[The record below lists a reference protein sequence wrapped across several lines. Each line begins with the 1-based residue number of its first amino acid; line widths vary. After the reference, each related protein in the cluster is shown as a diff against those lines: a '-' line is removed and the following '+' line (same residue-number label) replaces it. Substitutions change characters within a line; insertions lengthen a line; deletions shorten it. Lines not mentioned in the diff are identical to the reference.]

1 MYKLKKMNPFKYA
14 KLVFFVFVVFAFSCK
29 NNSQYSDVIVDKNI
43 LQIIDVTK
51 PSILSEAQFLE
62 NIDNLRLIPL
72 ETKVES
78 LVGNFPKVIPY
89 KDKFYVFDKLFMSV
103 NIFDKNGKFLKSMF
117 KKGSG
122 PGECLSPDGLDL
134 DIEKG
139 EFLINSCQNRKVLR
153 FDADG
158 NFLSENKINY
168 FAFDFLYD
176 DQSKS
181 NLLFTNYNYITPN
194 VRPNVIVLDE
204 KYKDKSFHFQFPDK
218 IIKNYYLG
226 GFTKNTS
233 GILYNNAHSDTIFAY
248 KEDNFYAKYKIKFH
262 NKLMP
267 YKYRKDLAIY
277 EKNSKNHPFISY
289 NFYENSQYLVF
300 SCFDNKKQNIIYY
313 NTHTKE
319 IIKSSELMNSIF
331 GIIYAPVGVDFENQ
345 NFVSYISYDIL
356 EFALK
361 KDKDFLKRIA
371 TKNKN
376 VTEILLKM
384 QKEDNPILV
393 TFGFKAPPI
402 KK

>member
-1 MYKLKKMNPFKYA
+1 MNPIKYSKCSYFFLA
-14 KLVFFVFVVFAFSCK
+14 VFSMISCK
-29 NNSQYSDVIVDKNI
+29 NKNQFSEIVVNEST
-43 LQIIDVTK
+43 LQTIDVTK
-51 PSILSEAQFLE
+51 PSSLTEAQFLE
-62 NIDNLRLIPL
+62 SIENLRLIPL

-78 LVGNFPKVIPY
+78 LVGNFPKVIPF
-89 KDKFYVFDKLFMSV
+89 KNKFYVFDKLFESV
-103 NIFDKNGKFLKSMF
+103 NIFDQNGKFLKSMF

-122 PGECLSPDGLDL
+122 PGECLSPDGLDV

-153 FDADG
+153 FDAYG

-176 DQSKS
+176 DKS
-181 NLLFTNYNYITPN
+181 NSNFLFTNYNYLNPN
-194 VRPNVIVLDE
+194 LRPNVIVLDE
-204 KYKDKSFHFQFPDK
+204 KYKDKSFYFQFPDK
-218 IIKNYYLG
+218 IIKSYYLG

-267 YKYRKDLAIY
+267 YRYRKDLDIY
-277 EKNSKNHPFISY
+277 EKNSRHYPFISY

-300 SCFDNKKQNIIYY
+300 SYCDNKISNTIYY
-313 NTHTKE
+313 NTQTKQS
-319 IIKSSELMNSIF
+319 IKSSELLNSIF
-331 GIIYAPVGVDFENQ
+331 GIIYAPVGVDFDNQ
-345 NFVSYISYDIL
+345 NFVSFISYDIL

-376 VTEILLKM
+376 IAEILQKIK
-384 QKEDNPILV
+384 KEDNPVLV
-393 TFGFKAPPI
+393 TYVFKSPS